1 MNGKGGHG
9 QNDERVAEPPT
20 GSINGNFMKHK
31 WILIENNGDTMTFLN
46 NIVEMKMY
54 GGKHANAQQL
64 LDILHVCGT
73 RRIIEFYSGRVE
85 KVIPVQSTLQNTG
98 TRKFIEQE

>member
-31 WILIENNGDTMTFLN
+31 WILIENNGNTMTFLN
-46 NIVEMKMY
+46 NIVEMKMAVPPESAPEWPVRP
-54 GGKHANAQQL
+54 GK
-64 LDILHVCGT
+64 
-73 RRIIEFYSGRVE
+73 R
-85 KVIPVQSTLQNTG
+85 
-98 TRKFIEQE
+98 